1 MYPVCLRYMDAK
13 DPVLVMRG
21 EADQLVDLV
30 LGCGRMYSA
39 FVADSTKVDEVR
51 ERVSS
56 ACAAAVKRGLFVGT
70 EEVPV
75 VVGPDVLPVHVPKHN
90 VGATTSTHLAE
101 LVEGDSNSEVPL
113 ETHQRAVTNKSAAVF
128 GLEIKVSIICVGPDC
143 LESYV
148 FKDNVFAFFCATAV
162 GLVARHLP
170 HGYIVRL
177 ACSI

>member
-1 MYPVCLRYMDAK
+1 MYPVCLRYTDAK
-13 DPVLVMRG
+13 DPVLVTRD
-21 EADQLVDLV
+21 EADQLADLV
-30 LGCGRMYSA
+30 LECGRMYSA
-39 FVADSTKVDEVR
+39 FVADSTKVDEVK

-70 EEVPV
+70 EEDHV
-75 VVGPDVLPVHVPKHN
+75 VVGPDVLPVHVPKH
-90 VGATTSTHLAE
+90 STRLAE

-113 ETHQRAVTNKSAAVF
+113 ETHQRAVANKSAAAF
-128 GLEIKVSIICVGPDC
+128 GLEIKVSIICVGHDC

-162 GLVARHLP
+162 GLVARHLL

-177 ACSI
+177 ACPI

>member
-13 DPVLVMRG
+13 DPVLVTRG
-21 EADQLVDLV
+21 EADQLADLV

-39 FVADSTKVDEVR
+39 FVADSTKVDEVK

-75 VVGPDVLPVHVPKHN
+75 VVGPDVLPVHVPKH
-90 VGATTSTHLAE
+90 STRLAA

-113 ETHQRAVTNKSAAVF
+113 ETHQRAVANKSAAAF

-177 ACSI
+177 ACPI

>member
-1 MYPVCLRYMDAK
+1 
-13 DPVLVMRG
+13 
-21 EADQLVDLV
+21 
-30 LGCGRMYSA
+30 MYSA
-39 FVADSTKVDEVR
+39 FVADSTKVDEVK

-56 ACAAAVKRGLFVGT
+56 ACAAGVKRGLFVGT
-70 EEVPV
+70 EEVSV
-75 VVGPDVLPVHVPKHN
+75 VVGPDVLLVHVPKH
-90 VGATTSTHLAE
+90 STRLAE

-113 ETHQRAVTNKSAAVF
+113 ETHQRAVANKSAAAF

-148 FKDNVFAFFCATAV
+148 FKYNCFAFFCATAV

-177 ACSI
+177 ACPI